1 MYTQRKPPHS
11 TLTPALAFFVYTE
24 EAKGKRTP
32 QQWLNQKLNLKLL
45 QNFLRLR
52 EGLVE
57 VLMVVCLFTESLL
70 INHKDSAGNSFCKK
84 ITEQLKFVFD

>member
-1 MYTQRKPPHS
+1 MYTG
-11 TLTPALAFFVYTE
+11 
-24 EAKGKRTP
+24 EAEGKRTP
-32 QQWLNQKLNLKLL
+32 QKWLNQKLNLKLL
-45 QNFLRLR
+45 QSFLWGR

-57 VLMVVCLFTESLL
+57 ILMVVCLFTESLL